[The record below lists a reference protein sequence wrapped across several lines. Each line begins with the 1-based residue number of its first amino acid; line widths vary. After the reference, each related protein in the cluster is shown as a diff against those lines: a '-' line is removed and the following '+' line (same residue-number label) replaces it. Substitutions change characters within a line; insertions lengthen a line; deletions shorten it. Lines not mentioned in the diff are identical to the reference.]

1 MVNDV
6 KYKCHKHPKIV
17 ADCTTHRVS
26 GVLLPCADG
35 VDLEGI
41 DGNLKFVVCSS
52 SWGTFIHSLD
62 THLRQSHIAS
72 ETPLFFFHVK
82 LSVLSGYWNLLF
94 ELRLLY
100 SVSMTLMPVAMMMVI
115 KWLCFIPTS
124 FKQCSSLIETKRIIA
139 AYCSQSLAAMNC
151 WTWTFYDICFFFCW
165 HVHAYIITYSIYN
178 NIYNYIYIIYMCI
191 HTLHILYD

>member
-17 ADCTTHRVS
+17 ADCTTHRVF

-72 ETPLFFFHVK
+72 ETPLFFFMKK

-115 KWLCFIPTS
+115 KWLCIHFIPTS

-139 AYCSQSLAAMNC
+139 AYCSN
-151 WTWTFYDICFFFCW
+151 WTWTFYDTCFFSVGMYM
-165 HVHAYIITYSIYN
+165 H
-178 NIYNYIYIIYMCI
+178 IYMYN
-191 HTLHILYD
+191 HI